1 MPTHSP
7 NVIASILTRAQ
18 RKLVL
23 SGPLDHDEA
32 DMLPEGLF
40 ILDCWLDENCEERIF
55 WEITDLGWAVR
66 AVVRRTR

>member
-1 MPTHSP
+1 
-7 NVIASILTRAQ
+7 
-18 RKLVL
+18 
-23 SGPLDHDEA
+23 LDHDEA

-55 WEITDLGWAVR
+55 WEITDLGRAVR